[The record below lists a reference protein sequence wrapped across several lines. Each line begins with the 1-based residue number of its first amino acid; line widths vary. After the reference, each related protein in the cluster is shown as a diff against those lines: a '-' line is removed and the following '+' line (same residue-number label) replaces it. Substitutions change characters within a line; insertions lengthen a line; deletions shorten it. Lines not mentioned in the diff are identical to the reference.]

1 MKSTEAFC
9 PCATGKGHDI
19 NAVLL
24 DLLAELKGQHVWFK
38 AAGEKVEP
46 YRTVRSAGDDG
57 AFSLDIVEAVIDGS
71 LQSAAKGMLR
81 YGMLEGNIATFTSL
95 ILRKMWN
102 PASSSPHSLGELGR
116 PDRRYTAQSRR
127 FVGCPQSDSQPIYN
141 HKICQFAGV
150 MLNS

>member
-1 MKSTEAFC
+1 MNWDEVYQSLL
-9 PCATGKGHDI
+9 PVRNRKGHDI

-81 YGMLEGNIATFTSL
+81 YGMLEGNIGYIYFSNFTKNVESGFF
-95 ILRKMWN
+95 K
-102 PASSSPHSLGELGR
+102 P
-116 PDRRYTAQSRR
+116 
-127 FVGCPQSDSQPIYN
+127 SQPWRTRT
-141 HKICQFAGV
+141 A
-150 MLNS
+150 